1 MGIFDF
7 FKKQSE
13 NQEVEEVVY
22 EEYEEVVEDV
32 DPVEDY
38 VEAPGWEAIS
48 TEFAR
53 IYNNQEPVDHIEAI
67 VKWRFGGPDPLDGVD
82 VYDAGDSWHLV
93 SYGLSELYEKLSEDP
108 NYSGY
113 GFEFTMRLKKGNY
126 QANDEF
132 INIVTIFQELAR
144 RTFETGEVYQP
155 FEYIYTGQLLGFDR
169 EQESALTGFITV
181 PDVEAQP
188 LETVHGWVDFIEL
201 VGVTD
206 AELQQILNEEET
218 AQDLYARLGSD
229 LTDYGRQSLVG

>member
-13 NQEVEEVVY
+13 NQEAEEVVY

-32 DPVEDY
+32 EPVEDY

-93 SYGLSELYEKLSEDP
+93 SYGLSELYEKLSEDS

-113 GFEFTMRLKKGNY
+113 GFELPC
-126 QANDEF
+126 D
-132 INIVTIFQELAR
+132 
-144 RTFETGEVYQP
+144 
-155 FEYIYTGQLLGFDR
+155 
-169 EQESALTGFITV
+169 
-181 PDVEAQP
+181 
-188 LETVHGWVDFIEL
+188 
-201 VGVTD
+201 
-206 AELQQILNEEET
+206 
-218 AQDLYARLGSD
+218 
-229 LTDYGRQSLVG
+229 

>member
-13 NQEVEEVVY
+13 NQEAEEVVY

-32 DPVEDY
+32 EPVEDY

-126 QANDEF
+126 PANDEF

-155 FEYIYTGQLLGFDR
+155 SWL
-169 EQESALTGFITV
+169 
-181 PDVEAQP
+181 
-188 LETVHGWVDFIEL
+188 
-201 VGVTD
+201 
-206 AELQQILNEEET
+206 
-218 AQDLYARLGSD
+218 
-229 LTDYGRQSLVG
+229 